1 MRLGIKSLNL
11 EDMHNRISEEGTASM
26 TVVLMVAE
34 VSSNRLPML
43 LQNQQETRL
52 SKIKLL
58 VRLMGR
64 RPGGEE
70 REVPLMLT

>member
-1 MRLGIKSLNL
+1 
-11 EDMHNRISEEGTASM
+11 M